1 MTSSLNLADF
11 DFELPEG
18 LIAQKPLTNRDQ
30 SRLMIL
36 DRKTGAITDELFS
49 NLPKYIAPRS
59 LVIFNDTK
67 VVPSKLSGYF
77 IKNGRPVEVLL
88 VRETREKYWEALIRG
103 LAKLKP
109 GTEMEFGKGVL
120 KATLEGRQDDKAIIK
135 LAYEGELKIILNRI
149 AKMPLPPYIE
159 RKARTENDLP
169 DLDRKRY
176 QTVFARHPGAIAAPT
191 AGLHFTPHTM
201 ASLENNGIEVA
212 YLTLHVGVGTFQPIR
227 TENVIEHKMQAE
239 QFHIPKSTVKSL
251 KDAIKSTRDII
262 AVGSTA
268 TRVLEAVDLDTLE
281 LEEISGWTDRFIY
294 PGQNFEMV
302 NHMLTNFH
310 LPKSTLYLLVCA
322 FAGKNLIEEAYK
334 RAIEQKYRFF
344 SYGDAML
351 IL

>member
-1 MTSSLNLADF
+1 
-11 DFELPEG
+11 
-18 LIAQKPLTNRDQ
+18 
-30 SRLMIL
+30 
-36 DRKTGAITDELFS
+36 
-49 NLPKYIAPRS
+49 
-59 LVIFNDTK
+59 
-67 VVPSKLSGYF
+67 
-77 IKNGRPVEVLL
+77 
-88 VRETREKYWEALIRG
+88 
-103 LAKLKP
+103 
-109 GTEMEFGKGVL
+109 
-120 KATLEGRQDDKAIIK
+120 
-135 LAYEGELKIILNRI
+135 
-149 AKMPLPPYIE
+149 
-159 RKARTENDLP
+159 
-169 DLDRKRY
+169 
-176 QTVFARHPGAIAAPT
+176 
-191 AGLHFTPHTM
+191 M

-334 RAIEQKYRFF
+334 KAIEQKYRFF

-351 IL
+351 II